1 MHDMFMHS
9 NFNGDISKWGVSKV
23 TDTGDMFEKCSI
35 PEENKPAKIFGL
47 NKD

>member
-1 MHDMFMHS
+1 MKM
-9 NFNGDISKWGVSKV
+9 GG
-23 TDTGDMFEKCSI
+23 MFEECSI